1 VKEMEAIVQK
11 AAAEL
16 RPNVRRVNYTTPH
29 FIIFLIVEE
38 CKVILGLKSLNLFAT
53 MEISLHIFIT
63 KNQHFLG
70 YARNSQKL
78 YLNCVSVSRYQ

>member
-16 RPNVRRVNYTTPH
+16 RPNVRRVNNTTPH
-29 FIIFLIVEE
+29 LIIFLIVKE
-38 CKVILGLKSLNLFAT
+38 CKVILGLKSLNMFAT
-53 MEISLHIFIT
+53 MEINLHIFIK

-78 YLNCVSVSRYQ
+78 YLDCVSVYRYQ